1 MLCQIEE
8 SRGDKMIIAQKKILK
23 VPCTIDINKNHYIVA
38 NASTDNLAKL
48 GLSKYEEGITIQP
61 STKYGITARKNVN
74 GYFVVEKNMSKEE
87 RFIRTIY
94 WEWQLYNGDWQ
105 SDYRDIYKECYP
117 KTYYEPFDI
126 EMTLRKNKDG
136 KEMILTEST
145 GEKDIKNII
154 NLYLEVFGYC
164 EVLDEKL
171 DSILTD
177 TKYIRRNWEI
187 LPPDVKIE
195 VKKSRLTKQKESKRN
210 RKNYNQVRI
219 DTLESYKPI
228 ERNIGKNGFQ
238 GYYAFIYENICVL
251 ESPLYGNATYIVE
264 RDSWKKSS
272 METKKSLI
280 SNHKFLKRIEHNSN
294 WFKEIEEVF
303 K

>member
-1 MLCQIEE
+1 
-8 SRGDKMIIAQKKILK
+8 MIIAQKKILK
-23 VPCTIDINKNHYIVA
+23 VPNTIDVSKKYYIVVD
-38 NASTDNLAKL
+38 ASTDNLEKL
-48 GLSKYEEGITIQP
+48 GMNQFEEGITIQP
-61 STKYGITARKNVN
+61 STKYGITSRKNVN
-74 GYFVVEKNMSKEE
+74 GYFVVEKNMPKEE

-117 KTYYEPFDI
+117 KTYYDPFGI
-126 EMTLRKNKDG
+126 EMTLRKNQNG
-136 KEMILTEST
+136 KEMILTEVT
-145 GEKDIKNII
+145 NDIDIKNVI

-164 EVLDEKL
+164 EVLDENL
-171 DSILTD
+171 DSSLIN

-187 LPPDVKIE
+187 LPPDVKLE
-195 VKKSRLTKQKESKRN
+195 VQKAKSSKQEESKN
-210 RKNYNQVRI
+210 KRKDYNQIRL
-219 DTLESYKPI
+219 DTLEGYNPV
-228 ERNIGKNGFQ
+228 ERNIGRNGFQ
-238 GYYAFIYENICVL
+238 GYYAFVYENICVL

-280 SNHKFLKRIEHNSN
+280 NNHKFLKRIEHNSK
-294 WFKEIEEVF
+294 WFKKIEEIF

>member
-48 GLSKYEEGITIQP
+48 GLSRYEEGITVQP

-117 KTYYEPFDI
+117 KTY
-126 EMTLRKNKDG
+126 
-136 KEMILTEST
+136 
-145 GEKDIKNII
+145 
-154 NLYLEVFGYC
+154 
-164 EVLDEKL
+164 
-171 DSILTD
+171 
-177 TKYIRRNWEI
+177 
-187 LPPDVKIE
+187 
-195 VKKSRLTKQKESKRN
+195 
-210 RKNYNQVRI
+210 
-219 DTLESYKPI
+219 
-228 ERNIGKNGFQ
+228 
-238 GYYAFIYENICVL
+238 
-251 ESPLYGNATYIVE
+251 
-264 RDSWKKSS
+264 
-272 METKKSLI
+272 
-280 SNHKFLKRIEHNSN
+280 
-294 WFKEIEEVF
+294 
-303 K
+303 